1 MRQWLIAFSLG
12 VFCSGLTAA
21 GIPGISSWLI
31 AFGFSGGLMA
41 ILLVKD

>member
-12 VFCSGLTAA
+12 VFCSGLATA

-41 ILLVKD
+41 ILLVKE